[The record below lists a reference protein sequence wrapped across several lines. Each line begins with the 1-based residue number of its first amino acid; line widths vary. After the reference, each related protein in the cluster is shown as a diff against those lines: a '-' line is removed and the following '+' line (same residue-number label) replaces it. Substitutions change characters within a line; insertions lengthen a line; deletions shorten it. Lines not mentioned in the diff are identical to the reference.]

1 MNDSISILENLL
13 VLKKSTLFS
22 MISTNDLRA
31 VVAVITEVKYHAGEL
46 IIKEKDI
53 GDSMYLIR
61 SGSVQIV
68 KKGRENSTRIL
79 AELHKGECFGE
90 MSAIDEEVRSADVYA
105 KESCIL
111 LKLRKDD
118 LFEVILDCPHIGI
131 EMLKIFIKRLR
142 DANEIIEKINEQN

>member
-1 MNDSISILENLL
+1 MSDSISILENIL
-13 VLKKSTLFS
+13 VLKKSALFS
-22 MISTNDLRA
+22 MVSTSDLRA
-31 VVAVITEVKYHAGEL
+31 VAAVITEMKYNAGEL

-68 KKGRENSTRIL
+68 KKKRENSTCIL

-111 LKLRKDD
+111 MKLCKDD

-131 EMLKIFIKRLR
+131 ELLKIFIKRLR
-142 DANEIIEKINEQN
+142 DANEIIEKINEKN

>member
-1 MNDSISILENLL
+1 MSDSISMLENIL

-22 MISTNDLRA
+22 MVSTSDLRA
-31 VVAVITEVKYHAGEL
+31 VAAVITEMKYNAGEL

-68 KKGRENSTRIL
+68 KKKRENSNCIL
-79 AELHKGECFGE
+79 AELHNGECFGE

-111 LKLRKDD
+111 MKLSKDD

-131 EMLKIFIKRLR
+131 ELLKIFIKRLR